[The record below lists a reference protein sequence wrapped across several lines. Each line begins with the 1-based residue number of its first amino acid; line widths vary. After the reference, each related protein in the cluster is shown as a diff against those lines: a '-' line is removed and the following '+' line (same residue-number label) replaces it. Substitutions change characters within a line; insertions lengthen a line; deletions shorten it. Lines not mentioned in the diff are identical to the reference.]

1 MNKIL
6 QSTWMVAVLG
16 MIMYLGTTALLW
28 RMPKRMAVS
37 KPGAHEAR
45 PKRTFVPSW
54 QFENPEMETLL
65 AELRTKETG
74 IREKQGELEKWEKRL
89 LNENEE
95 LRKLRSQVEAMQ
107 TNLNSMVTMVQ
118 EDEVPNL
125 KKIAKIHTSMAPEA
139 AARILLNL
147 EDDSLVKILVLMKEA
162 DSAPILEQMATDP
175 LQAKR
180 VARLTERIRLST
192 SRPTAAQAK
201 AKSS

>member
-16 MIMYLGTTALLW
+16 MIMYLGTTALIW
-28 RMPKRMAVS
+28 RMPKRMVVPKA
-37 KPGAHEAR
+37 GAHEVRA
-45 PKRTFVPSW
+45 KRTLVPSW
-54 QFENPEMETLL
+54 DYDNPEMDTLL
-65 AELRTKETG
+65 VELRTKEAG
-74 IREKQGELEKWEKRL
+74 IREKQGELEKWETRL

-95 LRKLRSQVEAMQ
+95 LRKLRSQVEQMQ
-107 TNLNSMVTMVQ
+107 TNLNSTITVVR

-125 KKIAKIHTSMAPEA
+125 KRTAKIYTSMAPEA

-147 EDDSLVKILVLMKEA
+147 EDESLVKMLVLMKESE
-162 DSAPILEQMATDP
+162 SAPIMEQMATDP
-175 LQAKR
+175 LQTKR